1 MKKYEASRT
10 QKEVDDAY
18 ERIHTIIWFNRH
30 KATEKKGKP
39 KHISQKNWDAAVKQA
54 KEVETKIPR
63 KELFLSDFEWGCVTG
78 RFMMLNWLGGEE
90 WDSAMT

>member
-1 MKKYEASRT
+1 MKKFKASRT

-18 ERIHTIIWFNRH
+18 ERIHTIIWFNNH
-30 KATEKKGKP
+30 KASEEEGKP
-39 KHISQKNWDAAVKQA
+39 EHISQENWDGAIKQA

-63 KELFLSDFEWGCVTG
+63 EELFLSDFELGCVRG
-78 RFMMLNWLGGEE
+78 RFMMLNWLMGED